1 MSPTDPT
8 PTLTQLA
15 PWLKRVALIV
25 LVPPILAAASTYLIT
40 QQNRG
45 VTIDPAIL
53 TALESVRTTVDA
65 AAIAAP
71 TDDATRIGRL
81 ESRVGGLV
89 AELAQLRA
97 ELTSHIHPG
106 RPVTWPNHPGRL
118 GSAPPNTGSAPIG
131 DTGPIGSTSSPPNG
145 PP

>member
-8 PTLTQLA
+8 PSPLA
-15 PWLKRVALIV
+15 AIINRLIV
-25 LVPPILAAASTYLIT
+25 LAAPAILGAMATYIAT
-40 QQNRG
+40 HQPTG
-45 VTIDPAIL
+45 VTIDPAIR
-53 TALESVRTTVDA
+53 TALESVNPA
-65 AAIAAP
+65 PIPAP

-97 ELTSHIHPG
+97 ELTAHIHPG

-118 GSAPPNTGSAPIG
+118 GSASPQSSAPAGVAPIG
-131 DTGPIGSTSSPPNG
+131 DTGPIGSTSLPTGSP
-145 PP
+145 